1 MSMLLFR
8 WKFVIHGCIDGFSR
22 KIMFLRCNG
31 NNQAD
36 TVLDLFLEAVNV
48 HGLPSRV
55 RSDHGVENVNVAWY
69 MLTHP
74 ARGPGR
80 GSIITGPSVHN
91 QRIERLWRDLFA
103 SCIYIYY
110 SVFYFLE
117 ESGHLE
123 LSNNIHMFCL
133 HYTFLPRI
141 NQHLHDFASSWNDH
155 PIRTARNKT
164 PNQLWIIGLIDNAR
178 IMEVSMEQ
186 QVGEL
191 SYLISLNICRPMTIS
206 LKWLKDV
213 QR

>member
-1 MSMLLFR
+1 
-8 WKFVIHGCIDGFSR
+8 
-22 KIMFLRCNG
+22 
-31 NNQAD
+31 
-36 TVLDLFLEAVNV
+36 
-48 HGLPSRV
+48 
-55 RSDHGVENVNVAWY
+55 
-69 MLTHP
+69 
-74 ARGPGR
+74 
-80 GSIITGPSVHN
+80 
-91 QRIERLWRDLFA
+91 LWRDLFA